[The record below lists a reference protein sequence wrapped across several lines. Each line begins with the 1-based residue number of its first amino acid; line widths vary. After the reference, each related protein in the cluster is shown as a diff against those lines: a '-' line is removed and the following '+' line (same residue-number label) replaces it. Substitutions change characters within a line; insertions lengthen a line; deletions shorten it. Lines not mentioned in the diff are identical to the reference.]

1 MSKEKMYLVELK
13 LGDYTFT
20 KYVVHE
26 QVLQYLLND
35 LNYDS
40 IRVIEEIDILDT
52 DRQKTKKKE
61 KK

>member
-20 KYVVHE
+20 KYIVNE
-26 QVLQYLLND
+26 LTLQYLMND

-40 IRVIEEIDILDT
+40 VKVIEEIDILDT
-52 DRQKTKKKE
+52 GKTKVKRKKG
-61 KK
+61 K